1 MYTVDLYLRVRLAC
15 HVDGLSQREAAS
27 RFGIARETVRKM
39 LRHSEPPGYRRRQPP
54 KRPKLAP
61 FTDIIDRIL
70 EEDRTVH
77 RKQHHTAKRIFERLR
92 DEHGFTGKE
101 TIVKDY
107 VRERRLRRREMFVPL
122 SHPPGHAQADFG
134 EADAIIAG
142 VKYRAHFFV
151 MTLPHSDA
159 CFVAAYP
166 AATTEAWLDGHNR
179 AFVFFGGVPRSILYD
194 NDKCLVSRIL
204 SDGTRQRTRAFSGLQ
219 SHYLFED
226 RYGRPGK
233 GNDKGN
239 VEGVVGYAR
248 RNFMTPLPRFASWDA
263 FNGHLE
269 EQCRNRQG
277 NVLRGHRESIGERF
291 VRDREALKRPLP
303 APFDAC
309 DKQGTRVNSLS
320 LVRYRTND
328 YSVPVAYGHQEVWI
342 RGYVHEVVI
351 GCGAG
356 IIARHPRSCD
366 REDMVF
372 DPIHYLPLLEHKI
385 GALDQAAPLAG
396 WELPDAFPTLRR
408 LLEARMGKA
417 GKREYGPG
425 PSACG
430 DLRSRG
436 ASRRGE
442 GRPAPGCDRLRR
454 RQTPCAVPYRATPAQ
469 TRPGYLSLP
478 ASGQRGDHGRRQ
490 LYELVGWRRVMTDTP
505 QVLLAHH
512 LKTLKLPTF
521 LREYDKLAR
530 QCATEGAD
538 HVRYLV
544 RLTELEL
551 IDRERRMVER
561 RIRQA
566 RFPAVKSLDSF
577 DFKAIASLNKMLV
590 LELARCEYVER
601 RENIIAL
608 GNSGT
613 GKTHIALGLG
623 LAACQKGLSVGFL
636 TAAALVHELMEARDE
651 KRLLRLQK
659 QLAKY
664 HLLIIDE
671 LGFVPLSKDRRR
683 AAVRS
688 LQPALRAGLDPGD
701 LQLAVR

>member
-179 AFVFFGGVPRSILYD
+179 AFVFFGGVPQSILYD

-328 YSVPVAYGHQEVWI
+328 YSVPVAYGHREVWI

-356 IIARHPRSCD
+356 IIARHPRSYD

-417 GKREYGPG
+417 GKREYVQVLRLV
-425 PSACG
+425 G

-512 LKTLKLPTF
+512 LKTLKLPTS
-521 LREYDKLAR
+521 
-530 QCATEGAD
+530 CA
-538 HVRYLV
+538 
-544 RLTELEL
+544 
-551 IDRERRMVER
+551 

-566 RFPAVKSLDSF
+566 GPPMRHRGRRPCAVSCPSDR
-577 DFKAIASLNKMLV
+577 V
-590 LELARCEYVER
+590 
-601 RENIIAL
+601 
-608 GNSGT
+608 GT
-613 GKTHIALGLG
+613 
-623 LAACQKGLSVGFL
+623 
-636 TAAALVHELMEARDE
+636 
-651 KRLLRLQK
+651 
-659 QLAKY
+659 
-664 HLLIIDE
+664 
-671 LGFVPLSKDRRR
+671 DR
-683 AAVRS
+683 
-688 LQPALRAGLDPGD
+688 P
-701 LQLAVR
+701 